1 MTSTS
6 STSAK
11 LLFQDSKKRLADRI
25 AVNLNNAG
33 SVARQVFRGSKSS
46 EILMQTAKSFAQ
58 MESTMDNTSQTL
70 KKMEAI
76 HQQLGYQ
83 YEAMNDACNH
93 LDFVKEQVGAM
104 QR

>member
-46 EILMQTAKSFAQ
+46 EVSKVLFYCVLYYLGCS
-58 MESTMDNTSQTL
+58 SSYWHY
-70 KKMEAI
+70 KMFQSPYI
-76 HQQLGYQ
+76 IQKFIIKVRCISPY
-83 YEAMNDACNH
+83 
-93 LDFVKEQVGAM
+93 
-104 QR
+104 

>member
-46 EILMQTAKSFAQ
+46 EVSWIFSWKVCAS
-58 MESTMDNTSQTL
+58 
-70 KKMEAI
+70 
-76 HQQLGYQ
+76 
-83 YEAMNDACNH
+83 
-93 LDFVKEQVGAM
+93 
-104 QR
+104 